1 MLPAEM
7 LSEPA
12 IVPTVY
18 VSGLAYIEPIGDGN
32 FELVCYQ
39 RQPSLYGGE
48 DYVVVSRVVAP
59 TSAILEGVKAVMKA
73 MGRRCCGAA
82 REAAGLH

>member
-1 MLPAEM
+1 MPPAEM
-7 LSEPA
+7 LSEPV
-12 IVPTVY
+12 IVPTTY

-48 DYVVVSRVVAP
+48 DYVVVSRVIAP
-59 TSAILEGVKAVMKA
+59 TSAILEGVKMVMRT

-82 REAAGLH
+82 LERAGMH